1 MPKLWKPSIVII
13 VLLLYPNL
21 TVKPVELHPEEEQKV
36 INYCSIPSNVPSCSL
51 VYNEICTIDD
61 QYYCQKVTVA
71 YQQEQLKQEQ
81 LKQEQ
86 QELARIE
93 AEKQAII
100 NYYNSF
106 QK

>member
-86 QELARIE
+86 SRQVLTVAKTEGLIRKERPSA
-93 AEKQAII
+93 
-100 NYYNSF
+100 S
-106 QK
+106 